1 MPFLWQIRKFLY
13 IAKGGTKKK
22 EQITNKKK
30 DYFPFPLFFNNCPM
44 IDVSSKNIYNLK
56 IILNYEIKESK
67 FMKKTKPYA
76 AMPVLSRVAF
86 FLLTSL
92 SLLLF
97 FACEDEP
104 TTQEED
110 MSISEITVYNVPV
123 NIPVKDKDTVN
134 EAFKIYL
141 NASNSQDP
149 TVPPV
154 AKGVARLSAGTKN
167 DGKYSIKIKL
177 QKPNTADD
185 KNPNTDTG
193 SWSGTAN
200 YFSIMISPQS
210 VASDGINA
218 IWMRAGMTLNKGK
231 KECNWET
238 LIDSRTNP
246 LVKPEQIQALYNDII
261 LNDGDLQSQ

>member
-1 MPFLWQIRKFLY
+1 
-13 IAKGGTKKK
+13 
-22 EQITNKKK
+22 
-30 DYFPFPLFFNNCPM
+30 
-44 IDVSSKNIYNLK
+44 
-56 IILNYEIKESK
+56 
-67 FMKKTKPYA
+67 MKKTKPYT
-76 AMPVLSRVAF
+76 AMPVLSRIAF
-86 FLLTSL
+86 FLLTGL

-97 FACEDEP
+97 LACEEEP
-104 TTQEED
+104 TTQEEN
-110 MSISEITVYNVPV
+110 MSISEITIYNIPA
-123 NIPVKDKDTVN
+123 NIPVKGNTSVTN

-154 AKGVARLSAGTKN
+154 AKGVAKLSAGTKN
-167 DGKYSIKIKL
+167 GEKYSITIKL
-177 QKPNTADD
+177 QKPNTASD

-210 VASDGINA
+210 VVSDGINA
-218 IWMRAGMTLNKGK
+218 VWMRAGMTLNKGK

-261 LNDGDLQSQ
+261 LNDGDIQKQ